1 MIKKKNTKS
10 PKKQRKRFYNLPIHK
25 RSKLFNVK
33 LIPDLVAE
41 YGVRRLP
48 VQRDDFVLITK
59 GEYTDIEGKVK
70 RVDKQ
75 KLQVFVEGA
84 SIEKKDGSSLDIP
97 IYPSNIVITKLKK
110 DKDRDKIIQRRKREI
125 EEIVEEEII

>member
-25 RSKLFNVK
+25 RYKLFNVR

-48 VQRDDFVLITK
+48 IQKDDFVLITK

-70 RVDKQ
+70 RINKQ
-75 KLQVFVEGA
+75 KFQVFVEGA
-84 SIEKKDGSSLDIP
+84 SIEKKDGSALEIP
-97 IYPSNIVITKLKK
+97 IYPSNLVITKLKK
-110 DKDRDKIIQRRKREI
+110 DKDRDKIIKRRKREI

>member
-25 RSKLFNVK
+25 RNKLFNVK

-59 GEYTDIEGKVK
+59 GEYADIEGKIK
-70 RVDKQ
+70 RIDKK

-84 SIEKKDGSSLDIP
+84 SVEKKDGSQLEIP

-110 DKDRDKIIQRRKREI
+110 DKNRDKIIQRRKREI